1 MYFLEFRR
9 GVRSSCS
16 SKIYLFIIIIIII
29 IKVIIVILLHHER
42 RRSLYNNSYYALN
55 IYKLLLTPHAKISSS
70 GCHATCK
77 MFDEKSLKF
86 W

>member
-1 MYFLEFRR
+1 MRYNRT
-9 GVRSSCS
+9 GH
-16 SKIYLFIIIIIII
+16 IIIIII
-29 IKVIIVILLHHER
+29 LLKLLLLLLL
-42 RRSLYNNSYYALN
+42 LYYYITKEEEVYTTIHTYYALN